1 VTTFTFETFW
11 QWLMRHPNCILRAGS
26 PDAVLYD
33 DEDIHWHF
41 AADEQVLYVQTIRG
55 KRLMGELAIDSER
68 VAYVEWVGEE
78 PDGEHVFELVAEMVA
93 EMEEQRLAAYFIVV
107 SHPFEEEPAPHERA
121 VH

>member
-33 DEDIHWHF
+33 DEDLHWHF
-41 AADEQVLYVQTIRG
+41 AADGQMLYVQTIRG

-68 VAYVEWVGEE
+68 VGYVEWVGEE
-78 PDGEHVFELVAEMVA
+78 PDGEHVFELVT
-93 EMEEQRLAAYFIVV
+93 EMEEQRLASYFVVV
-107 SHPFEEEPAPHERA
+107 SHPFEEEEPAPHERA